1 MEKSSLSYFLLNS
14 MTKFTMNFRNL
25 YFHLL
30 FITLTSLSLNCFS
43 QDISDSWTVINCTEI
58 STSCIITIPDSFK
71 KIEVAG
77 NKFYFKENTVWIK
90 NSFEGYIQD
99 SLYNW
104 EPIDEL
110 PLFRER
116 STNIRILYYDQN
128 NLTLKLDYL
137 GGHVATSN
145 TWYEVYLIKDQ

>member
-1 MEKSSLSYFLLNS
+1 
-14 MTKFTMNFRNL
+14 MTEFTMNFRNL

-43 QDISDSWTVINCTEI
+43 QDISDSWTVINCTKI
-58 STSCIITIPDSFK
+58 STSSINTIPDNFK

-77 NKFYFKENTVWIK
+77 NKFIFKENTVWIK

-104 EPIDEL
+104 ESIDEL
-110 PLFRER
+110 QLFRER
-116 STNIRILYYDQN
+116 STNIRIIDYDQN

-137 GGHVATSN
+137 GSHSATSN
-145 TWYEVYLIKDQ
+145 IWYEVYLIKDQ